1 MDTTLKRG
9 IYADI
14 ETRIMTALSV
24 FRFPDIE
31 KILSGML
38 ENMPNENPVNYVG
51 ELNRYDV
58 VH

>member
-1 MDTTLKRG
+1 MEVALNQG

-24 FRFPDIE
+24 FKFSNIE
-31 KILSGML
+31 KALSCML
-38 ENMPNENPVNYVG
+38 ENLKEDNPVNYVG

-58 VH
+58 MH

>member
-1 MDTTLKRG
+1 MDTTLKHG
-9 IYADI
+9 ICADI
-14 ETRIMTALSV
+14 GTGIMTALSV

-38 ENMPNENPVNYVG
+38 ENMKNDNPVNYVG

-58 VH
+58 MH